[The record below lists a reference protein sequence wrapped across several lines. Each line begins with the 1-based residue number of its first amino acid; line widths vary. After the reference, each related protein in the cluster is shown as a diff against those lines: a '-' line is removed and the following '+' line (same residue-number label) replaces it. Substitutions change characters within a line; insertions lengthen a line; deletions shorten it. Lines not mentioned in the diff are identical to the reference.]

1 MKTCK
6 KCNIPKELNQFSKCK
21 KYKDKLNTKCK
32 LCMIEYN
39 KLHKCNPIKDKQ
51 QRENYK
57 EIDKIKHKEWYLKNK
72 ENILIES
79 KIKYLNNREE
89 IIKKNTIHSKNYT
102 KNRRKN
108 DLEFKLLHYL
118 RSRIWS
124 ACFKN
129 NKNKQDKSINLLGCS
144 IKQYKQHLES
154 QFKPEMN
161 WENYGKIWEID
172 HIIPCDIFDFSLLEE
187 QQKCFHYTNTQP
199 LFKTENRQKYNK
211 INQINNE

>member
-1 MKTCK
+1 M
-6 KCNIPKELNQFSKCK
+6 
-21 KYKDKLNTKCK
+21 
-32 LCMIEYN
+32 
-39 KLHKCNPIKDKQ
+39 
-51 QRENYK
+51 
-57 EIDKIKHKEWYLKNK
+57 
-72 ENILIES
+72 
-79 KIKYLNNREE
+79 
-89 IIKKNTIHSKNYT
+89 
-102 KNRRKN
+102 
-108 DLEFKLLHYL
+108 EFKLLHYL